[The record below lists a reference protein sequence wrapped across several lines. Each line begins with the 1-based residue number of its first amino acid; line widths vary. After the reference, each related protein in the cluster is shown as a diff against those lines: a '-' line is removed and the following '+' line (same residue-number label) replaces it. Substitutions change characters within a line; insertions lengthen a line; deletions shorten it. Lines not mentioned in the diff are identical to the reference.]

1 MPETRKR
8 RGLSPEGREKLRQ
21 AAVANR
27 PWEHST
33 GPRTPEGK
41 ARSAANGKVRQ
52 KGPYSTREIQRMV
65 EPYRQL
71 LVEAKTVGGCDLRR
85 SRLGSPYRV
94 APAAAGTS
102 WKPGAPA
109 CRVST
114 CNFRS
119 RYFASYSSISW
130 AT

>member
-52 KGPYSTREIQRMV
+52 KGPYSTREIQRLV

-71 LVEAKTVGGCDLRR
+71 LVEAKVLWDLMGYLISCGGDEAGGGPEQGQRLHDRDLD
-85 SRLGSPYRV
+85 G
-94 APAAAGTS
+94 AA
-102 WKPGAPA
+102 
-109 CRVST
+109 
-114 CNFRS
+114 
-119 RYFASYSSISW
+119 
-130 AT
+130 

>member
-52 KGPYSTREIQRMV
+52 KGPYSTRELRRLV

-71 LVEAKTVGGCDLRR
+71 LVEAAVLWDLMEHMIR
-85 SRLGSPYRV
+85 SDGD
-94 APAAAGTS
+94 
-102 WKPGAPA
+102 
-109 CRVST
+109 
-114 CNFRS
+114 
-119 RYFASYSSISW
+119 
-130 AT
+130 

>member
-52 KGPYSTREIQRMV
+52 KGPFSTREIQRMV

-71 LVEAKTVGGCDLRR
+71 LVEAKVLWDLMEYMIR
-85 SRLGSPYRV
+85 SDGDEADPIQRWLRDRDLDR
-94 APAAAGTS
+94 AA
-102 WKPGAPA
+102 
-109 CRVST
+109 
-114 CNFRS
+114 
-119 RYFASYSSISW
+119 
-130 AT
+130 